1 MRTVHEYEGWL
12 DTLDLK
18 LIIRDGAVVS
28 MFGTG
33 MVIPLTACGS
43 EAEVIH
49 WAVKLAYSF
58 DATNL
63 HLPIKYLTE
72 RFVRLVVKSSF
83 SRLNEEELAQKAN
96 AAVEN
101 RHEIWLP
108 PGT

>member
-1 MRTVHEYEGWL
+1 
-12 DTLDLK
+12 
-18 LIIRDGAVVS
+18 

-33 MVIPLTACGS
+33 MVIPLAACGS

-49 WAVKLAYSF
+49 WAVKLAYSY

-83 SRLNEEELAQKAN
+83 SVCNEEELAQKAN

-101 RHEIWLP
+101 RREIWLP